1 MAREK
6 TQFGKDA
13 VRERRSSGKTIETRN
28 RLLDAAEQVFYEK
41 GVSNT
46 TLNDI
51 AEAAGVTRGAV
62 YWHFTNKVDV
72 FNAMVDRVRQPIRQM
87 IDEIADEETEDP
99 LGRLR
104 EKSVFLMREIQEN
117 AHYRKVLGILYHR
130 CEFTEKSSEYQ
141 VSYREW
147 MTRARET
154 LTRVLGNARQKG
166 QLPGDIDIGLSF
178 LAVHVV
184 FNGLLH
190 SWLLTPDRFDLHEEA
205 RRLFD
210 ATFFMLR
217 NSPHMRT
224 GS

>member
-1 MAREK
+1 MALEK
-6 TQFGKDA
+6 TA
-13 VRERRSSGKTIETRN
+13 VRKNRSPKKPLETRD
-28 RLLDAAEQVFYEK
+28 RLLDAAERVFHEK

-51 AEAAGVTRGAV
+51 AEAAGMTRGAV
-62 YWHFTNKVDV
+62 YWHFHNKVDV
-72 FNAMVDRVRQPIRQM
+72 FNAMVDRVRQPIRRM

-117 AHYRKVLGILYHR
+117 PHYRQVMGILYHK
-130 CEFTEKSSEYQ
+130 CEFTESNSEYQ

-147 MTRARET
+147 MVRAREA

-166 QLPGDIDIGLSF
+166 QLPADIDIGLSF
-178 LAVHVV
+178 LAVHVA